1 MTSYERMKHCK
12 EHKARVLLV
21 CATGI
26 GTSKYVLNKLQ
37 SMFDFET
44 VGTTSLH
51 NAYEYIVNES
61 LDLVITTVP
70 LQSVPVKS
78 ILVQPF
84 LTEKN
89 ISELSA
95 FFCKI

>member
-1 MTSYERMKHCK
+1 
-12 EHKARVLLV
+12 
-21 CATGI
+21 
-26 GTSKYVLNKLQ
+26 
-37 SMFDFET
+37 MFDFET

-84 LTEKN
+84 LTEKILVN
-89 ISELSA
+89 
-95 FFCKI
+95 